1 MNKNAAIL
9 DCTLRDGGFINNWRF
24 GKVCIADILSNLSLS
39 KVDIIEI
46 GYLREDAK
54 KSIHTTEYSKI
65 SQIDE
70 IINNCDLIVSLVKH
84 DQFLAR
90 KSDVLSSNSK
100 LLDFC
105 GLNE

>member
-1 MNKNAAIL
+1 MEVVDQL
-9 DCTLRDGGFINNWRF
+9 INF
-24 GKVCIADILSNLSLS
+24 GAQYVCVEPNIIYLADHPL
-39 KVDIIEI
+39 V
-46 GYLREDAK
+46 
-54 KSIHTTEYSKI
+54 T
-65 SQIDE
+65 IDE